1 MIFESLK
8 ENLNKVF
15 KKLRSKGR
23 LTEEDI
29 KSALREIRVALLEA
43 DVNFKVVKELIARL
57 EEKARSEK
65 VIESLTPSEQI
76 ITLLYKEL
84 VNVLSEGSSFSLKK
98 GEINYLFLVG
108 LQGNGKTTTAAK
120 LSYAFKKEGFK
131 PVLVP
136 LDFKRPRAREQLISI
151 ASSNGLAFLD
161 RSFDSEIGLL
171 KGLPDYLENNNYDV
185 AIIDTAGRQ
194 EIDREVME
202 ELKQYVSLFPEREVL
217 LVMDATIGQSALSVA
232 VNFEDYVHLTGG
244 IFTKFDSS
252 AKGGSVLSFKHV
264 TGAPVRFLGTG
275 EKIEDLETFDADRLI
290 SRLLGRGDIKTL
302 IEKAEK
308 AISYEES
315 LEIMNRLSS
324 GSFTLKDF
332 KKELEGIR
340 KMGGLSSVISLLP
353 QAAGLSLPKDFSDER
368 MIKKMVAIIDSMT
381 EEERSNPNIMN
392 ASRKERI
399 AKGAG
404 VDKHDINMLLKNF
417 ENFRKFSKNLKSID
431 QIMKLR

>member
-1 MIFESLK
+1 M
-8 ENLNKVF
+8 
-15 KKLRSKGR
+15 
-23 LTEEDI
+23 D
-29 KSALREIRVALLEA
+29 
-43 DVNFKVVKELIARL
+43 
-57 EEKARSEK
+57 
-65 VIESLTPSEQI
+65 
-76 ITLLYKEL
+76 
-84 VNVLSEGSSFSLKK
+84 VLSEDSSFSLKK

-232 VNFEDYVHLTGG
+232 ENFENYVHLTGG

-275 EKIEDLETFDADRLI
+275 EKIEDLEIFDADRLI

-302 IEKAEK
+302 VEKAEK

-315 LEIMNRLSS
+315 LEIMNKLSS
-324 GSFTLKDF
+324 GNFTLKDF

-340 KMGGLSSVISLLP
+340 KMGGLSSVMSLLP

-381 EEERSNPNIMN
+381 EEERSNPNIVN

-431 QIMKLR
+431 QIMKFR